1 MPAVASPIV
10 RPVSVTVTA
19 DAGMAAPAVVM
30 MMYVAAVALHVPVS
44 PATLLLPAATVGVMD
59 GAKKAGGYVS
69 VMVPPEGSSVEDVKL
84 SVSGT
89 ADFATIR
96 SCKLTT
102 KDRDSSCPRML
113 PLDTAAEG
121 TVSADVSTVTA
132 TAPGVTAP
140 IVNPAIVTVKAA
152 VAIAAP
158 AVVIMKE
165 VAVVAPHVTVKP
177 GVLLPPTTTVGV
189 MDAAKNA
196 AG

>member
-1 MPAVASPIV
+1 M
-10 RPVSVTVTA
+10 
-19 DAGMAAPAVVM
+19 
-30 MMYVAAVALHVPVS
+30 
-44 PATLLLPAATVGVMD
+44 
-59 GAKKAGGYVS
+59 
-69 VMVPPEGSSVEDVKL
+69 PPEGSNVEDVKL

-96 SCKLTT
+96 SCKLTM
-102 KDRDSSCPRML
+102 KDRDASCPRML

-140 IVNPAIVTVKAA
+140 IVNPEIVTVKAA

-158 AVVIMKE
+158 AVVITKE
-165 VAVVAPHVTVKP
+165 VAAVAPHVTVKP
-177 GVLLPPTTTVGV
+177 GVLLPPTTTAGV
-189 MDAAKNA
+189 MDAAKNT